1 MMERRASNGGVGL
14 PATEMILS
22 HGRRPAADAAILSFT
37 VFFFQAEDGIRD
49 RTVTGVQTCA
59 LPISLKCPQ
68 CGSTRFKANTRKPG
82 PNDPVTCAQCGTVL
96 DLAAEKKRLEEEARA
111 AAEERLRDQS

>member
-1 MMERRASNGGVGL
+1 MNPSMAQ
-14 PATEMILS
+14 IK
-22 HGRRPAADAAILSFT
+22 FT
-37 VFFFQAEDGIRD
+37 
-49 RTVTGVQTCA
+49 
-59 LPISLKCPQ
+59 LKCPQ
-68 CGSTRFKANTRKPG
+68 CGSTRFKATTRKPG